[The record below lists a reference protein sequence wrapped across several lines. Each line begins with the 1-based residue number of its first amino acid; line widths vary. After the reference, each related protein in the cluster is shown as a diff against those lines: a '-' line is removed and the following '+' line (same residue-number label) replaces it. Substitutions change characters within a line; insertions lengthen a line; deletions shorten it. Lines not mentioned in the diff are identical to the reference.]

1 MGSSSSHHKKHH
13 QQTRVKK
20 NVHWTPEN
28 AEPPASPGKPQ
39 LLPDSPHSDRDVFT
53 IRWEPPEYDG
63 GTPVLGYLVEH
74 RRTGS
79 PYWVRASPH
88 MVEDTELMLSGLEPG
103 WRYQFRITAENAVG
117 FSEPG
122 PLSEPL
128 TVTYQRSPAAAPS
141 FIRALHDTTALE
153 DEKVEFTVQV
163 EGIPTPKVSW
173 YKDGFEMFS
182 NRRQRIVTDNDIST
196 LIIHQAALMD
206 EGEIKCTA
214 TNRAGHAITKA
225 RLRLEAP
232 PTIRL
237 PKQYEDGL
245 LFEMGEIIKL
255 KVSVAGMPPPTARWL
270 HNGEPLTSGGRYE
283 ITHSDKY
290 LSLRINDAR
299 RGDRGEYQA
308 HGVNSL
314 GEDMASFL
322 VTVTDRPLPPGKAKV
337 VMTLGK
343 SVTLSWSE
351 PEDDG
356 GCKIGN
362 YIVEYFRIG
371 WNMWLKAAT
380 CRQLTTTLGD
390 LIEGSEYKFRVKAEN
405 PYGVSDPSEE
415 SDVVFIP
422 DPKRGLL
429 EPPVKGL
436 SQLEGA
442 SGIENEMF
450 QENWYDEKKIRGREM
465 KLPQDTTPVKKK
477 EKIWQGGDDS
487 LSSNSSVFL
496 SDSDLNKIR
505 NTSSLE
511 NTPVVPKRK
520 AKLSHK
526 EFDKSGSLVSDCGDE
541 VGGRRR
547 RNTSLER
554 RILDRDNSSLH
565 SLDNA
570 RHYEQR
576 MSLEKEKPLYGTDD
590 SLYRMRNESLHR
602 VKKSESP
609 MRQRSETPKSGP
621 GFDKH
626 SSMSPPPSRRRKS
639 KSRSPSEAHRS
650 PSITRRHSNSS
661 LTKEKKSVSKSPLN
675 SPKALRDISKVS
687 QPSTSGIQKYTP
699 KHNNVQTSPPTNKTQ
714 HPARIA
720 ATSREYD
727 DDTTTD
733 LDEEELEAMAVKTVI
748 QIKIKTDNPPEIK
761 TSEVPQI
768 KTDHVSEKDT
778 AFTEKVRNQEN
789 AFKEDNSRLGLH
801 NLSETERKKLSLGTQ
816 KSFED
821 KAERDLSDM
830 LHGSSE
836 LMLLLLPNS
845 SRENSEERE
854 LRKKE
859 MKINLSIDNIMA
871 PPVSLSAPEINEGS
885 FYIDENYELPI
896 REAFSSTEL
905 LHEKKMARLYQS
917 LEEIE
922 AENEEYKKRKLAE
935 TSKTLTRK
943 LSLTDKRKILLE
955 RRRSSEAEESDS
967 GRRYSGGQF
976 EKMKRN
982 KVVMFSEDEET
993 EGMSDANNAL
1003 SDDKT
1008 EGMRDTNNAVSDDNS
1023 RVDKREDKVK
1033 ADLETHNHSDYDIA
1047 ETNEQHTS
1055 PSHTVTT
1062 VSHDYD
1068 SDYFPEKTIDESLYG
1083 YDSDY
1088 LDQHYPPLDDR
1099 IEEEED
1105 TISGVVKDDAYYENL
1120 GDVLTKKYSLPVNEI
1135 QITIDKPDD
1144 EPDYVV
1150 KGKYEVDNEMLLKR
1164 AKLKPQYSSE
1174 MSEASNITDDELDEE
1189 DEEENFDFDEL
1200 FEETPDEEL
1209 EEDQPINFARNRYN
1223 NRYLEED
1230 EETQTYHP
1238 RTMNMKPMQYED
1250 EPPPIPEHQEP
1261 EVPLRTSSID
1271 RNRLSPQSMLK
1282 KQPVKPIL
1290 KNKGKKVGK
1299 VLDVEIHIDNN
1310 EPSFDSIILN
1320 SPKTTRKKKKENVN
1334 QESSKKSK
1342 LSAILKPILKKEI
1355 VHVEKVNDNFKQFPV
1370 RSPGDVLLIP
1380 KSLQKVSDVESDT
1393 DTEKTRKKHVR
1404 ITEPGTPDENELNK
1418 IAIINHYSDLVKEYG
1433 TKQKKSAPKMILT
1446 HDELKAKAIENE
1458 PSFDWDKVVEPSETY
1473 TAYPEPVSE
1482 MKDPFGEQRVEPVQD
1497 AFEAQKMREVPTSQR
1512 LQARLNN
1519 YLNKQGTKE
1528 TSQPIQNGR
1537 SNTSQTKK
1545 IETSL
1550 QLNERQA
1557 HGSKENENKSQMTP
1571 YVPPGHA
1578 SATQKRIHSYFD
1590 YTVDVFVFGIACWIY
1605 FFKHPILCVPILLLL
1620 ICKQFYE
1627 NRENFLFWKQY
1638 YKKYEQTPP
1647 E

>member
-1 MGSSSSHHKKHH
+1 MGTSSSHHKKHH
-13 QQTRVKK
+13 QHTRVKK

-28 AEPPASPGKPQ
+28 AEPPAPPGKPQ

-88 MVEDTELMLSGLEPG
+88 MVEDTQLMVSGLEPG

-128 TVTYQRSPAAAPS
+128 TVTYQKSPAAAPS

-153 DEKVEFTVQV
+153 DEKVEFTIQV
-163 EGIPTPKVSW
+163 EGIPTPKIAW

-283 ITHSDKY
+283 ITHTDKY
-290 LSLRINDAR
+290 LNLRINDAR

-429 EPPVKGL
+429 EPPTKT
-436 SQLEGA
+436 SSHLEGA
-442 SGIENEMF
+442 SEIENEMF
-450 QENWYDEKKIRGREM
+450 QENWYDEKKVRGREI
-465 KLPQDTTPVKKK
+465 KHPQDAPPVKKK

-520 AKLSHK
+520 SKLTHK
-526 EFDKSGSLVSDCGDE
+526 EFDKSGSLVSDSGNE
-541 VGGRRR
+541 VDVRRR

-570 RHYEQR
+570 RHYDQR

-590 SLYRMRNESLHR
+590 SLYKMRNEALHR

-609 MRQRSETPKSGP
+609 SPIRQRSETPKS
-621 GFDKH
+621 FDKH
-626 SSMSPPPSRRRKS
+626 SSMSPPPRRRRKS
-639 KSRSPSEAHRS
+639 KSRSPSESHRS
-650 PSITRRHSNSS
+650 PSSSRRHSNSS
-661 LTKEKKSVSKSPLN
+661 LTKEKKSASKSPLN
-675 SPKALRDISKVS
+675 SPKLLRDDAKVS
-687 QPSTSGIQKYTP
+687 KPSTSGVQKYIP
-699 KHNNVQTSPPTNKTQ
+699 KHNTVQASVKMSPPNNKTQ
-714 HPARIA
+714 HPPGIA
-720 ATSREYD
+720 TTFRETD
-727 DDTTTD
+727 DSTTTD
-733 LDEEELEAMAVKTVI
+733 LDEEEMEAMAVKTVI
-748 QIKIKTDNPPEIK
+748 QIKIKTEDQPEIK
-761 TSEVPQI
+761 TSGIPQI
-768 KTDHVSEKDT
+768 NTDLSEKDT
-778 AFTEKVRNQEN
+778 VYAGNLRNQEH
-789 AFKEDNSRLGLH
+789 FKEDNNRLGLH

-854 LRKKE
+854 VRKKE

-871 PPVSLSAPEINEGS
+871 PPVSLSAPEINDGS
-885 FYIDENYELPI
+885 FYIEENYEVPV
-896 REAFSSTEL
+896 RDAFSSTEL

-922 AENEEYKKRKLAE
+922 AENEEYKKRKMVE
-935 TSKTLTRK
+935 KTVTKSLTRK

-955 RRRSSEAEESDS
+955 RRKSSEAEESDS
-967 GRRYSGGQF
+967 RRMF
-976 EKMKRN
+976 EKMKQN
-982 KVVMFSEDEET
+982 KVMFSEDEET
-993 EGMSDANNAL
+993 AEMS
-1003 SDDKT
+1003 
-1008 EGMRDTNNAVSDDNS
+1008 DTNNVSDNNY
-1023 RVDKREDKVK
+1023 RVEEDKDK
-1033 ADLETHNHSDYDIA
+1033 SDLEIHNDSDYDMVEA
-1047 ETNEQHTS
+1047 NEQRTS

-1062 VSHDYD
+1062 VIHDYD

-1088 LDQHYPPLDDR
+1088 LEQHYTPLDD
-1099 IEEEED
+1099 EKESK
-1105 TISGVVKDDAYYENL
+1105 TSGVVKDDAYYENL

-1135 QITIDKPDD
+1135 QIKIDKPDD

-1164 AKLKPQYSSE
+1164 SKLKPQYSSE

-1189 DEEENFDFDEL
+1189 DEEESFDFDEL
-1200 FEETPDEEL
+1200 FEETHDEEP
-1209 EEDQPINFARNRYN
+1209 EEDQPINFARNKF
-1223 NRYLEED
+1223 NRYAEEDD

-1238 RTMNMKPMQYED
+1238 RTMNMKPMQHGD

-1261 EVPLRTSSID
+1261 EVPLRTSSME

-1310 EPSFDSIILN
+1310 EPSFDNIILK
-1320 SPKTTRKKKKENVN
+1320 SPKTARKKKTENVN
-1334 QESSKKSK
+1334 QENSKKSK

-1370 RSPGDVLLIP
+1370 KSPGDVLLIP

-1404 ITEPGTPDENELNK
+1404 ITEPGNTPDENDLTK

-1433 TKQKKSAPKMILT
+1433 AKQKKTAPKMILT

-1458 PSFDWDKVVEPSETY
+1458 LSVDWDKVVEPSETY
-1473 TAYPEPVSE
+1473 TEYPQPISE
-1482 MKDPFGEQRVEPVQD
+1482 MKDPFSEHRVETVQD
-1497 AFEAQKMREVPTSQR
+1497 QTHAFEAQKMREVPTSQR

-1519 YLNKQGTKE
+1519 YLNKQETKE

-1537 SNTSQTKK
+1537 NNTSQTR
-1545 IETSL
+1545 EVERNL
-1550 QLNERQA
+1550 LNERQA
-1557 HGSKENENKSQMTP
+1557 HNFQQNDNKSQMSP
-1571 YVPPGHA
+1571 YVPSNAVP
-1578 SATQKRIHSYFD
+1578 SSTTRKRIHSYFD
-1590 YTVDVFVFGIACWIY
+1590 YTVDVFVLGIACWIY

-1620 ICKQFYE
+1620 ICKQIYE
-1627 NRENFLFWKQY
+1627 NRESFLFWKQY
-1638 YKKYEQTPP
+1638 YKQYEQTPP